1 MAMDTEAMV
10 DTMVEDLDTTGERG
24 PLMLMLMPTMDMD
37 TTPMPMVMLPPTTAT
52 DMLPTIL
59 ARGLLMLNPDTSEDI
74 TEDTVVMDMVDT
86 EDTTTVE
93 LLHDVCSL

>member
-1 MAMDTEAMV
+1 MV
-10 DTMVEDLDTTGERG
+10 DTTEERG
-24 PLMLMLMPTMDMD
+24 PLMLMLMPTMDSD
-37 TTPMPMVMLPPTTAT
+37 TLMPIAMAMLPPTTALVT
-52 DMLPTIL
+52 TL

-93 LLHDVCSL
+93 LLHDACSL

>member
-1 MAMDTEAMV
+1 
-10 DTMVEDLDTTGERG
+10 
-24 PLMLMLMPTMDMD
+24 
-37 TTPMPMVMLPPTTAT
+37 MLPPAT
-52 DMLPTIL
+52 DMLPTTL

-74 TEDTVVMDMVDT
+74 TEDTVVMDMVDI